1 MTYLSNKKHTV
12 AVVNNQQDFV
22 AYKLVEIASAVLATA
37 ELEQLEK
44 QVETVEIVVENV
56 EKSFE
61 NVQNME
67 VLVDMAVVVV
77 AVADIEDNAGKMI
90 SNL

>member
-1 MTYLSNKKHTV
+1 M
-12 AVVNNQQDFV
+12 AVVDNQQDFV
-22 AYKLVEIASAVLATA
+22 AYKLVEIALVVLATA

-56 EKSFE
+56 EKSFG

-67 VLVDMAVVVV
+67 VLVDMAAVVV
-77 AVADIEDNAGKMI
+77 VADIEDDVGKTI